1 MPKNSKMTAGLRGF
15 RTLLHRDRAIS
26 KYPNP
31 HNPVLSENQ
40 WREKRKEKGEKSV
53 PWNGI
58 VYVAHLPHT
67 LKLNIQ
73 NPTQV

>member
-15 RTLLHRDRAIS
+15 RTLLHRDRAIP

-40 WREKRKEKGEKSV
+40 RREKRKEKGVFHGMALYISH
-53 PWNGI
+53 I
-58 VYVAHLPHT
+58 YHIH
-67 LKLNIQ
+67 
-73 NPTQV
+73 